1 LAQKVDARF
10 PPKLSLLFK
19 KARYKVLY
27 GGRGGSKSWG
37 IARALLILGTQRPI
51 RILCARELQ
60 NSIDDS
66 VHTLL
71 SDQVSALGLDSFYE
85 IQSKTIIGINGTKIN
100 YEGLRQNIKK
110 IKSYEAVDYVWVEE
124 AEAVSKSSWATLIP
138 TIRKESVIDMKYV
151 TSEIWVSFNP
161 EFEDDETYERFVL
174 DPPDPAPIYAITD
187 QGEIDFDTIVDYMG
201 PYVQEINWR
210 DNPWFPGVLNAE
222 RLQLKKRDPDAYD
235 HVWEGKCRKWLEGAI
250 YANELRA
257 VYDEKRV
264 LDVEFDPNVPVHTAW
279 DIGHTDD
286 TAIWWFQVVMNE
298 VHILECIS
306 FSGGDPSYFASQI
319 LGKKVFVNIE
329 DGRIKINEGED
340 IPELAHR
347 REYQYGVHW
356 LPHDARAKTFSA
368 HGKSTQQQLQAA
380 IGNIR
385 ITPSLSRED
394 GIKVARTTFPNCYFD
409 KTGCSEGL
417 KALRKYRR
425 ELQKDEISLQLNPK
439 HDWSSNLSD
448 GFRYLAI
455 VWHQS
460 KGYIEEVNPRR
471 DSYDLDFDDD
481 NEISWKTA

>member
-1 LAQKVDARF
+1 MTKKVDARF

-66 VHTLL
+66 VHQIL
-71 SDQVSALGLDSFYE
+71 SDQITHLGLEAFYE
-85 IQSKTIIGINGTKIN
+85 IQSKTIIGANGTKFN
-100 YEGLRQNIKK
+100 YEGLRQNISK
-110 IKSYEAVDYVWVEE
+110 IKSYEGVDYVWVEE
-124 AEAVSKSSWATLIP
+124 AQAVSKSSWEILIP
-138 TIRKESVIDMKYV
+138 TIRKEG
-151 TSEIWVSFNP
+151 SEIWVSFNP

-174 DPPDPAPIYAITD
+174 NPPDSAL
-187 QGEIDFDTIVDYMG
+187 
-201 PYVQEINWR
+201 VQEISFR
-210 DNPWFPGVLNAE
+210 DNPWFPKVLDDE
-222 RLQLKKRDPDAYD
+222 RLYLKKKDPDAYD